1 MALFK
6 EIVRHALP
14 RQVFDAGKRLVLSR
28 EAGALRDRC
37 AAAPSIEGAVDC
49 VLASEYFCP
58 DQKKFE
64 ITKLLQLLKGRQP
77 RVVGEIGGRIGGSL
91 ALFAQ
96 VAAPDARILSI
107 DLEYK
112 PGQKEALSA
121 FARSGQSITCV
132 AADSHAPQ
140 TLALV
145 QEWLRGDVFDFLLI
159 DGDHTL
165 NGVRSDHEMY
175 SPLVRKGGIIAFHD
189 IVPDSRTR
197 HGIVTASDVGQVPA
211 FWRSLKETGLT
222 IDEFVEDWNQDGF
235 GIGVVYW
242 GGGRTS

>member
-1 MALFK
+1 MALK
-6 EIVRHALP
+6 EIARKVLP
-14 RQVFDAGKRLVLSR
+14 RRAFDAGKRFVLSR
-28 EAGALRDRC
+28 EARALRDRC
-37 AAAPSIEGAVDC
+37 TAEGSIEGAVDR
-49 VLASEYFCP
+49 VLESEYFRP

-64 ITKLLQLLKGRQP
+64 ITKLLQLLRERQP

-112 PGQKEALSA
+112 PGQKEALGA
-121 FARSGQSITCV
+121 LARAAQKITCV
-132 AADSHAPQ
+132 AADSHAPK
-140 TLALV
+140 TRAMV
-145 QEWLRGDVFDFLLI
+145 EDWLSGEQFDFLLI
-159 DGDHTL
+159 DGDHSL
-165 NGVRSDHEMY
+165 SGVTSDHLMY
-175 SPLVRKGGIIAFHD
+175 SPLVRQGGVIAFHD

-211 FWRSLKETGLT
+211 FWRSLKEEGLT

-235 GIGVVYW
+235 GIGVVFW
-242 GGGRTS
+242 GKRKAF